1 MSRSKV
7 INDRLKSREL
17 FRKISAVIIIIIMVT
32 YLSWRLTIFSE
43 NWIFSL
49 VFYLSEILS
58 FILLIALICS
68 SWNYCHRESK
78 QPLPNQKVDVFLP
91 IYNEPL
97 AMVRQ
102 TIRAAQK
109 IRYPHTTYVL
119 DDGKRDELEAVAK
132 EFGVQYIRRPDNK
145 GAKAGNMNH
154 ALKYATGDLIFVFD
168 ADHAAQ
174 TESIDAVLGFFEDEK
189 VGMVITPQEYYNLNG
204 LQYMHHGKGRLWHDQ
219 SRFYNV
225 VQSCK
230 DSNNCATSCGTG
242 VMYRRSA
249 IDEIGGFA
257 EQTIT
262 EDMHVTLLMHNQGYR
277 TVYFNEPIAYGVAP
291 ADLADY
297 YRTRERWAHGN
308 LLVLAI
314 EKPWKSK
321 NLTLKQRL
329 SYIDLGIIYLECWQQ
344 LLIFMIPVLSLFFA
358 WQPFEI
364 TPLNVMIV
372 LGLPLLMIFIQD
384 EQGCGMS
391 RNWTSQLFAIARMPV
406 QIVSWSALFGRK
418 LSWKVSKKNLD
429 GVFDWRLVTPQI
441 TLTLISLAA
450 LIYGIIKIPDFTGT
464 GPISGIAVA
473 AWHNLVNNA
482 DYPLF
487 FHINSWHEVLPQGH
501 SWDLL
506 IISAFWV
513 IYNGSRAVYWLID
526 TYRRTKNTHEFYRFE
541 IPLLIQ
547 DDEGQ
552 LSKLDWIS
560 ETEFKV
566 NQSVKLPSIGEEIS
580 FSLWLPAGP
589 MKSKAIVKH
598 VNKNSYTADFL
609 WDGNAERDK
618 LCDALLSVDWHAEI
632 HEREGYFP
640 TLIEQF
646 TRFLRLKS
654 RPKPWKWSPVLMHHQ
669 NDNHLSLALVGA
681 RKGESPSQLLG
692 FGENP
697 IHEMVSV
704 ISPDGETTRF
714 LVGEPLEQQGWC
726 KLGLDGCTR
735 WKFSVSPVFE
745 PYAPA

>member
-1 MSRSKV
+1 MSV
-7 INDRLKSREL
+7 
-17 FRKISAVIIIIIMVT
+17 
-32 YLSWRLTIFSE
+32 YLGWRVTIFSD

-49 VFYLSEILS
+49 LFYLSEVLS
-58 FILLIALICS
+58 FLLLIALICS
-68 SWNYCHRESK
+68 SWNYRHRESK
-78 QPLPNQKVDVFLP
+78 PPLPDQKVDVFLP
-91 IYNEPL
+91 VYKEPVE
-97 AMVRQ
+97 MIRQ

-119 DDGKRDELEAVAK
+119 DDGKRDELEALAK
-132 EFGVQYIRRPDNK
+132 ELGVTYIRRPDNK
-145 GAKAGNMNH
+145 GAKAGNMNY
-154 ALKYATGDLIFVFD
+154 ALKYAKGDFIFVFD
-168 ADHAAQ
+168 ADHIAQ
-174 TESIDAVLGFFEDEK
+174 AESIDALLGFFEDEK
-189 VGMVITPQEYYNLNG
+189 VGLVITPQEYYNLNG

-249 IDEIGGFA
+249 IDEIGGVP

-262 EDMHVTLLMHNQGYR
+262 EDMHITLLMHERGYR
-277 TVYFNEPIAYGVAP
+277 SVYFNEPIAYGVAP

-308 LLVLAI
+308 LSVLAI

-329 SYIDLGIIYLECWQQ
+329 SYTELGVIYLECWQQ
-344 LLIFMIPVLSLFFA
+344 LLIFMVPVLSLFFA
-358 WQPFEI
+358 WQPFEV
-364 TPLNVMIV
+364 TPLNAMIV
-372 LGLPLLMIFIQD
+372 LGLPILMIFIQD

-406 QIVSWSALFGRK
+406 QMVSWSACFGRK
-418 LSWKVSKKNLD
+418 LSWKVSRKNLD
-429 GVFDWRLVTPQI
+429 GVFDWRLVSPQLA
-441 TLTLISLAA
+441 LTLISLAA
-450 LIYGIIKIPDFTGT
+450 LIFGLMKIPEIYAT
-464 GPISGIAVA
+464 GPISGILVA
-473 AWHNLVNNA
+473 AWHNTVNNA

-487 FHINSWHEVLPQGH
+487 FHISSWQEILPPGY

-506 IISAFWV
+506 LISAFWL
-513 IYNGSRAVYWLID
+513 IYNASRSAYWLFD
-526 TYRRTKNTHEFYRFE
+526 TYQRTKNTHPHYRFE

-552 LSKLDWIS
+552 LSKLEWIS

-566 NQSVKLPSIGEEIS
+566 NQPVKPPSIGEEIS

-589 MKSKAIVKH
+589 LKSKAIVTH
-598 VNKNSYTADFL
+598 VNKTNYTADFQ

-646 TRFLRLKS
+646 ARFFRLKS
-654 RPKPWKWSPVLMHHQ
+654 RPKPWKWSPVLMRHQ

-681 RKGESPSQLLG
+681 RKNEPPSQLLG

-697 IHEMVSV
+697 IHEMVSL
-704 ISPDGETTRF
+704 ISHDGKTTRF
-714 LVGEPLEQQGWC
+714 LVEKPLEQQGWS

-735 WKFSVSPVFE
+735 WKSSVSVISE
-745 PYAPA
+745 SCAPL

>member
-1 MSRSKV
+1 MSV
-7 INDRLKSREL
+7 
-17 FRKISAVIIIIIMVT
+17 
-32 YLSWRLTIFSE
+32 YLGWRVTIFSD

-49 VFYLSEILS
+49 LFYLSEVLS
-58 FILLIALICS
+58 FLLLIALICS
-68 SWNYCHRESK
+68 SWNYRHRESK
-78 QPLPNQKVDVFLP
+78 PPLPDQKVDVFLP
-91 IYNEPL
+91 VYKEPVE
-97 AMVRQ
+97 MIRQ

-119 DDGKRDELEAVAK
+119 DDGKRDELEALAK
-132 EFGVQYIRRPDNK
+132 ELGVTYIRRPDNK
-145 GAKAGNMNH
+145 GAKAGNMNY
-154 ALKYATGDLIFVFD
+154 ALKYAKGDFIFVFD
-168 ADHAAQ
+168 ADHIAQ
-174 TESIDAVLGFFEDEK
+174 AESIDALLGFFEDEK
-189 VGMVITPQEYYNLNG
+189 VGLVITPQEYYNLNG

-249 IDEIGGFA
+249 IDEIGGVP

-262 EDMHVTLLMHNQGYR
+262 EDMHITLLMHERGYR
-277 TVYFNEPIAYGVAP
+277 SVYFNEPIAYGVAP

-308 LLVLAI
+308 LSVLAI

-329 SYIDLGIIYLECWQQ
+329 SYTELGVIYLECWQQ
-344 LLIFMIPVLSLFFA
+344 LLIFMVPVLSLFFA
-358 WQPFEI
+358 WQPFEV
-364 TPLNVMIV
+364 TPLNAMIV
-372 LGLPLLMIFIQD
+372 LGLPILMIFIQD

-391 RNWTSQLFAIARMPV
+391 RNWTSQLFAISRMPV
-406 QIVSWSALFGRK
+406 QMVSWSACFGRK
-418 LSWKVSKKNLD
+418 LSWKVSRKNLD
-429 GVFDWRLVTPQI
+429 GVFDWRLVSPQLA
-441 TLTLISLAA
+441 LTLISLAA
-450 LIYGIIKIPDFTGT
+450 LIFGLMKIPEIYAT
-464 GPISGIAVA
+464 GPISGILVA
-473 AWHNLVNNA
+473 AWHNTLNNA

-487 FHINSWHEVLPQGH
+487 FHISSWQEILPPGY

-506 IISAFWV
+506 LISAFWL
-513 IYNGSRAVYWLID
+513 IYNASRSAYWLFD
-526 TYRRTKNTHEFYRFE
+526 TYQRTKNTHPHYRFE

-552 LSKLDWIS
+552 LSKLEWIS

-566 NQSVKLPSIGEEIS
+566 NQPVKPPSIGEEIS

-589 MKSKAIVKH
+589 LKSKAIVTH
-598 VNKNSYTADFL
+598 VNKTNYTADFQ

-646 TRFLRLKS
+646 ARFFRLKS
-654 RPKPWKWSPVLMHHQ
+654 RPKPWKWSPVLMRHQ

-681 RKGESPSQLLG
+681 RKNEPPSQLLG

-697 IHEMVSV
+697 IHEMVSL
-704 ISPDGETTRF
+704 ISHDGKTTRF
-714 LVGEPLEQQGWC
+714 LVEKPLEQQGWS

-735 WKFSVSPVFE
+735 WKSSVSVISE
-745 PYAPA
+745 SCAPL